1 MRFIYSF
8 FRVLWHNSQPMPT
21 RTYLIALCILAAS
34 LVATGCSL
42 FSEEDV
48 SVITDARQ
56 LLEEQKDANG
66 DPIDVKLP
74 VRFNYTIG
82 KKPMIDRDLKIE
94 FEILTEQP
102 LPVLRVGLVAS
113 DGLTLEDTDLR
124 EKFVDLKIREVINRY
139 ATVTPT
145 SENKFYLDVYLITE
159 IGEDKKAKLFRIP
172 IGVGDY
178 SLTDNPEPR
187 PVAQP

>member
-1 MRFIYSF
+1 MPAFKYLVTAI
-8 FRVLWHNSQPMPT
+8 VL
-21 RTYLIALCILAAS
+21 
-34 LVATGCSL
+34 ATGLFMAGCSL

-74 VRFNYTIG
+74 VRLNYAIS
-82 KKPMIDRDLKIE
+82 KKAMIDRDLEIE

-102 LPVLRVGLVAS
+102 LPVLRVGLLPS
-113 DGLTLEDTDLR
+113 DGLELVDTDFR
-124 EKFVDLKIREVINRY
+124 EKFVDLKIREVINRQ
-139 ATVTPT
+139 ATVKPT

-187 PVAQP
+187 PVAHP

>member
-1 MRFIYSF
+1 
-8 FRVLWHNSQPMPT
+8 MPAHK
-21 RTYLIALCILAAS
+21 YLIAVFFLSANFLMG
-34 LVATGCSL
+34 GCSL

-66 DPIDVKLP
+66 DPIEVKLP
-74 VRFNYTIG
+74 VRLNYAIS
-82 KKPMIDRDLKIE
+82 KKPMVDQDLEIE

-102 LPVLRVGLVAS
+102 LPILRVGLLPS
-113 DGLTLEDTDLR
+113 DGLELVDTDFR
-124 EKFVDLKIREVINRY
+124 EKFVDLKIREVINRT
-139 ATVTPT
+139 ATVKPT
-145 SENKFYLDVYLITE
+145 SENKFYLDVFLITE

-187 PVAQP
+187 PKGTP

>member
-1 MRFIYSF
+1 
-8 FRVLWHNSQPMPT
+8 MP
-21 RTYLIALCILAAS
+21 ALKY
-34 LVATGCSL
+34 LVAAFYLATSLLMVGCSL

-48 SVITDARQ
+48 SVIIDARQ

-74 VRFNYTIG
+74 VRLNYAIS
-82 KKPMIDRDLKIE
+82 KKPMIDQDLEIE

-102 LPVLRVGLVAS
+102 LPVLRVGLVPS
-113 DGLTLEDTDLR
+113 DGLELVDTDIR
-124 EKFVDLKIREVINRY
+124 EKFVDLKIREVINRQ
-139 ATVTPT
+139 ATVKPT
-145 SENKFYLDVYLITE
+145 SENKFYLDVFLITE

-178 SLTDNPEPR
+178 SLSDNPEPR
-187 PVAQP
+187 PTTQP

>member
-1 MRFIYSF
+1 MP
-8 FRVLWHNSQPMPT
+8 VLN
-21 RTYLIALCILAAS
+21 YLIATCMLATS
-34 LVATGCSL
+34 LMMAGCSL

-82 KKPMIDRDLKIE
+82 KKPMIDRDLEIE

-102 LPVLRVGLVAS
+102 LPVLRVGLVTS
-113 DGLTLEDTDLR
+113 DGLELEDTDFR

-139 ATVTPT
+139 AIVRPT
-145 SENKFYLDVYLITE
+145 SENEFYLDVYLITE

-178 SLTDNPEPR
+178 SLKNNPETL